1 MLKWLVYQ
9 EYIDSPTGRELSAA
23 FMLKHDA
30 QFYADTMNK
39 LYKDGYSDS
48 LGTHRVIFTV
58 VDAHCNVSALIG

>member
-1 MLKWLVYQ
+1 
-9 EYIDSPTGRELSAA
+9 
-23 FMLKHDA
+23 MLKHDA